1 MIIMEE
7 AMISNIGDMAEY
19 TEDELAEE
27 IDEGDS
33 YRGVEVIYSEDTDT
47 CEDTSDELT
56 YSEDTDACEDA
67 SNEVTC
73 DAPQADEGKD
83 EFDPMAELTALKK
96 GFPELS
102 GIDSLS
108 ALKDPEKY
116 ERFRRMGL
124 TPSEAYM
131 ASGDHRLA
139 TRGIPSSPL
148 SVTRRAEGI
157 PDRQLRMAREI
168 FTGLTDV
175 EIQALYKRVTK

>member
-1 MIIMEE
+1 
-7 AMISNIGDMAEY
+7 MISNIGDMAEY

-33 YRGVEVIYSEDTDT
+33 YRGMEVIYSEDT
-47 CEDTSDELT
+47 SDEVT

-67 SNEVTC
+67 SNEATC

-131 ASGDHRLA
+131 ASGEHRLA
-139 TRGIPSSPL
+139 TRGIPSSPI